1 MADQYYI
8 EAGVRQAVAAR
19 EAGLP
24 DIPAVIYVPGQPPVL
39 TRVRLDQL
47 HSPKP
52 VIPRDHRY
60 IVRTEYPTCVLKTT
74 PPPIEVQPL
83 GQPGQKPSIPLAQ
96 VRLV

>member
-8 EAGVRQAVAAR
+8 EAGVRRAVAALQ
-19 EAGLP
+19 AGLL
-24 DIPAVIYVPGQPPVL
+24 DIPAVIYVAGQPPVL
-39 TRVRLDQL
+39 TRLSLDQL

-52 VIPRDHRY
+52 VIPRDPRY

-83 GQPGQKPSIPLAQ
+83 GEPGQKATVPLAQ